1 MPKEVIII
9 KSESDKKGESV
20 EAWGSLTRIC
30 KEYPE
35 FQYHTI
41 KKNAFPFIHKGFEFI
56 KLKYNFKTKN
66 K

>member
-9 KSESDKKGESV
+9 KSEKDLKNEKV

-30 KEYPE
+30 KEYPD

-41 KKNAFPFIHKGFEFI
+41 KKIAFPFIHKGFEFI
-56 KLKYNFKTKN
+56 KVKYNLKTKN